1 MKSII
6 LGTAGHIDHGKTALV
21 KALTGID
28 ADRLEEEKRR
38 GITIDLGFAHLELP
52 ILSDTLER
60 IDKNE
65 AVSPRSPDRAGFAR
79 AGVESPTTRRTAP
92 QQEQNGLKETKSTGG
107 LERSDSI
114 KLGFIDVPG
123 HERFVRNMLAG
134 VGGIDLVLLVIAAD
148 ESIKPQTREHFEI
161 CRLLSIP
168 RGITVITKADLVDE
182 DTLSVVRL
190 EIEDFVRGSFLDVS
204 RSPVVAVSA
213 LKGTGLDELK
223 REIIR
228 LSAEVPARD
237 TEALFRLPIDRVFTM
252 KGFGA
257 VVTGTL
263 IAGKIKKEEEVEIF
277 PSRSRARVRGV
288 QVHSSAADQAIAGQR
303 TALNLAGVQLEELAR
318 GMTLAAPGV
327 LEPTQRIEVKISLLK
342 DARPLKNRSRV
353 HLHAFSSETIAEVAL
368 QGVNELKPGATAF
381 AQLRTAEPLLLLPGD
396 RAILRQFSPVIT
408 IGGAVVL
415 DAFPLPRQ
423 KPEMR
428 EKILNTLSS
437 GTRQDALLARIA
449 RRGHQGLSVS
459 DAVRE
464 TGLKQS
470 VLQPVIAA
478 LGQQKQI
485 IQAGEFLLAT
495 AAAQKTREKL
505 AATLDAFHKANPLV
519 AGISKEELREK
530 LGLHQTVLESLL
542 GQLVRDKKVEVS
554 GEQVRLAGRG
564 VELKDEE
571 AKAKEQIERA
581 FAQAGLKVPLM
592 KEVLDKLPVDK
603 ARAQK
608 LVTLLLRDRVLV
620 KLSDDLVFHHTAL
633 DGLRQLMATQKSKT
647 PKIDVPTFKDLIGV
661 TRKYAIPLLEYL
673 DQQRVTRRV
682 GDERIIV

>member
-1 MKSII
+1 
-6 LGTAGHIDHGKTALV
+6 
-21 KALTGID
+21 
-28 ADRLEEEKRR
+28 
-38 GITIDLGFAHLELP
+38 
-52 ILSDTLER
+52 
-60 IDKNE
+60 
-65 AVSPRSPDRAGFAR
+65 
-79 AGVESPTTRRTAP
+79 
-92 QQEQNGLKETKSTGG
+92 
-107 LERSDSI
+107 
-114 KLGFIDVPG
+114 
-123 HERFVRNMLAG
+123 
-134 VGGIDLVLLVIAAD
+134 
-148 ESIKPQTREHFEI
+148 
-161 CRLLSIP
+161 
-168 RGITVITKADLVDE
+168 
-182 DTLSVVRL
+182 
-190 EIEDFVRGSFLDVS
+190 
-204 RSPVVAVSA
+204 
-213 LKGTGLDELK
+213 
-223 REIIR
+223 
-228 LSAEVPARD
+228 
-237 TEALFRLPIDRVFTM
+237 
-252 KGFGA
+252 
-257 VVTGTL
+257 
-263 IAGKIKKEEEVEIF
+263 
-277 PSRSRARVRGV
+277 
-288 QVHSSAADQAIAGQR
+288 
-303 TALNLAGVQLEELAR
+303 
-318 GMTLAAPGV
+318 
-327 LEPTQRIEVKISLLK
+327 LLK

-542 GQLVRDKKVEVS
+542 GRLVRDKKVEVS

>member
-6 LGTAGHIDHGKTALV
+6 IGTAGHIDHGKTALV

-38 GITIDLGFAHLELP
+38 GITIDLGFAHLEL
-52 ILSDTLER
+52 
-60 IDKNE
+60 
-65 AVSPRSPDRAGFAR
+65 A
-79 AGVESPTTRRTAP
+79 AP
-92 QQEQNGLKETKSTGG
+92 SGEKI
-107 LERSDSI
+107 R
-114 KLGFIDVPG
+114 LGFIDVPG

-134 VGGIDLVLLVIAAD
+134 VGGIDLVLMVIAAD

-168 RGITVITKADLVDE
+168 RGITVITKADMVDE
-182 DTLSVVRL
+182 DTLGVVRM

-204 RSPVVAVSA
+204 RSPIIAVSA
-213 LKGTGLDELK
+213 LEGTGLDELK

-263 IAGKIKKEEEVEIF
+263 IAGKVKKEEEVEIF
-277 PSRSRARVRGV
+277 PSRKRARVRGV
-288 QVHSSAADQAIAGQR
+288 QVHGSAAEQAIAGQR
-303 TALNLAGVQLEELAR
+303 TALNLAGVQMEELAR

-327 LEPTQRIEVKISLLK
+327 LEPTQKLEVQISLLK
-342 DARPLKNRSRV
+342 DVKPLKNRARV
-353 HLHAFSSETIAEVAL
+353 HFHAFTSETIAEVAL
-368 QGVNELKPGATAF
+368 RGVTELKPGSSAF

-396 RAILRQFSPVIT
+396 RAILRQFSPVLT

-415 DAFPLPRQ
+415 DAFPMARQ
-423 KPEMR
+423 KQDAVQRFLE
-428 EKILNTLSS
+428 TLSS

-449 RRGHQGLSVS
+449 RRGHEGLSVAA
-459 DAVRE
+459 AVRE

-470 VLQPVIAA
+470 VLQPVIAT
-478 LGQQKQI
+478 LIQQKQI
-485 IQAGEFLLAT
+485 IQVAEFLLSSDAM
-495 AAAQKTREKL
+495 QKTRDKL
-505 AATLDAFHKANPLV
+505 VAALEAFHKANPLV
-519 AGISKEELREK
+519 GGISKEELREK
-530 LGLHQTVLESLL
+530 LDLHQTVLEALL
-542 GQLVRDKKVEVS
+542 AQLTRDKKAEVA

-564 VELKDEE
+564 VELKDDE
-571 AKAKEQIERA
+571 AKAKQQIEKA
-581 FAQAGLKVPLM
+581 FADAGLKVPLM

-603 ARAQK
+603 VRAQK
-608 LVTLLLRDRVLV
+608 LVTLLLRDRVLI
-620 KLSDDLVFHHTAL
+620 KLADDLVFHQTAL
-633 DGLRQLMATQKSKT
+633 QGLRQLMAVQKAKT
-647 PKIDVPTFKDLIGV
+647 PKIDVATFKDMLGV

-673 DQQRVTRRV
+673 DQQRITRRV
-682 GDERIIV
+682 GDERIIL

>member
-1 MKSII
+1 MKSVII
-6 LGTAGHIDHGKTALV
+6 GTAGHIDHGKTALV

-52 ILSDTLER
+52 IPGG
-60 IDKNE
+60 E
-65 AVSPRSPDRAGFAR
+65 ADH
-79 AGVESPTTRRTAP
+79 AP
-92 QQEQNGLKETKSTGG
+92 SRLQQEQSGPESTRIASG
-107 LERSDSI
+107 LERSDRKIS
-114 KLGFIDVPG
+114 LGFIDVPG

-134 VGGIDLVLLVIAAD
+134 VGGMDLVLMVIAAD

-168 RGITVITKADLVDE
+168 RGITVITKSDMVDE
-182 DTLSVVRL
+182 DTLSVVRM

-223 REIIR
+223 REIVR
-228 LSAEVPARD
+228 LAADVPARD

-263 IAGKIKKEEEVEIF
+263 IAGKVKKEEEVEVF
-277 PSRSRARVRGV
+277 PSRKRARVRGV
-288 QVHSSAADQAIAGQR
+288 QVHGSSAEQAIAGQR
-303 TALNLAGVQLEELAR
+303 TALNLAGVQMEELSR

-327 LEPTQRIEVKISLLK
+327 IEPTQKFEVQISLLK
-342 DARPLKNRSRV
+342 EAKPLKNRARV
-353 HLHAFSSETIAEVAL
+353 HFHAFTSETIAEVAL
-368 QGVNELKPGATAF
+368 RGVTELKPGASAF

-415 DAFPLPRQ
+415 DAFPMARQ
-423 KPEMR
+423 KQDAVQR
-428 EKILNTLSS
+428 FLQTLSS
-437 GTRQDALLARIA
+437 GNRQEALLARIA
-449 RRGHQGLSVS
+449 RRGHEGLSLAAS
-459 DAVRE
+459 VRE

-470 VLQPVIAA
+470 ILQPLIAA
-478 LGQQKQI
+478 LAQQKQI
-485 IQAGEFLLAT
+485 IQVGDFLLSSDAM
-495 AAAQKTREKL
+495 QKTLEKL
-505 AATLDAFHKANPLV
+505 VAALEAFHKANPLV
-519 AGISKEELREK
+519 GGISKEELREK
-530 LGLHQTVLESLL
+530 LGLHQTVMEAMLA
-542 GQLVRDKKVEVS
+542 QLTRDKKAEVA

-571 AKAKEQIERA
+571 AKAKQQIEKA
-581 FAQAGLKVPLM
+581 FADAGLKVPLM
-592 KEVLDKLPVDK
+592 KEVLDKLPIDK

-608 LVTLLLRDRVLV
+608 LVTLLLRDRVLI
-620 KLSDDLVFHHTAL
+620 KLADDLVFHQTAL
-633 DGLRQLMATQKSKT
+633 QGLRQIMATQKGKN
-647 PKIDVPTFKDLIGV
+647 PKIDVATFKDLLGV

-682 GDERIIV
+682 GDERIII

>member
-6 LGTAGHIDHGKTALV
+6 IGTAGHIDHGKTALV

-38 GITIDLGFAHLELP
+38 GITIDLGFAHLEL
-52 ILSDTLER
+52 
-60 IDKNE
+60 
-65 AVSPRSPDRAGFAR
+65 A
-79 AGVESPTTRRTAP
+79 AP
-92 QQEQNGLKETKSTGG
+92 NGEKI
-107 LERSDSI
+107 R
-114 KLGFIDVPG
+114 LGFIDVPG

-134 VGGIDLVLLVIAAD
+134 VGGIDLVLMVIAAD

-168 RGITVITKADLVDE
+168 RGITVITKSDTVDE
-182 DTLSVVRL
+182 DTLSVVRM
-190 EIEDFVRGSFLDVS
+190 EIEDFVRGSFLDAS
-204 RSPVVAVSA
+204 RSPMIAVSA

-228 LSAEVPARD
+228 LATDVPARD

-263 IAGKIKKEEEVEIF
+263 IAGKVRKEEEVEVF
-277 PSRSRARVRGV
+277 PSRKRARVRGE
-288 QVHSSAADQAIAGQR
+288 QVHGIMADQAIAGQR
-303 TALNLAGVQLEELAR
+303 TALNLAGVQMEELAR

-327 LEPTQRIEVKISLLK
+327 FAPTQKFEVQISLLK
-342 DARPLKNRSRV
+342 DPKPLKNRARV
-353 HLHAFSSETIAEVAL
+353 HFHAFTSETIAEVAL
-368 QGVNELKPGATAF
+368 RGITELKPGATAF

-396 RAILRQFSPVIT
+396 RAILRQFSPVVT

-415 DAFPLPRQ
+415 DAFPLSRQ
-423 KPEMR
+423 KQDAVQR
-428 EKILNTLSS
+428 FLQTLSS
-437 GTRQDALLARIA
+437 GNRQDALLARIA
-449 RRGHQGLSVS
+449 RRGHEGLSLAA
-459 DAVRE
+459 AVRE

-470 VLQPVIAA
+470 ILQPAITA
-478 LGQQKQI
+478 LVQQKQI
-485 IQAGEFLLAT
+485 IQVGEFLLAND
-495 AAAQKTREKL
+495 AMQKTRDKL
-505 AATLDAFHKANPLV
+505 IATLEAFHKANPLV
-519 AGISKEELREK
+519 GGISKEELREK
-530 LGLHQTVLESLL
+530 LGLHQTVMEAMLA
-542 GQLVRDKKVEVS
+542 QLARDKKAEVS

-571 AKAKEQIERA
+571 AKAKEQIEKA
-581 FAQAGLKVPLM
+581 FADAGLKVPLM

-620 KLSDDLVFHHTAL
+620 KLADDLVFHQTAL
-633 DGLRQLMATQKSKT
+633 QSLRQLMATQKSKT
-647 PKIDVPTFKDLIGV
+647 AKIDVATFKDLLGV

-673 DQQRVTRRV
+673 DQQRITRRV
-682 GDERIIV
+682 GDERIIL

>member
-38 GITIDLGFAHLELP
+38 GITIDLGFAHLEL
-52 ILSDTLER
+52 
-60 IDKNE
+60 
-65 AVSPRSPDRAGFAR
+65 A
-79 AGVESPTTRRTAP
+79 AP
-92 QQEQNGLKETKSTGG
+92 SGEKL
-107 LERSDSI
+107 R
-114 KLGFIDVPG
+114 LGFIDVPG

-134 VGGIDLVLLVIAAD
+134 VGGMDLVLMVIAAD

-168 RGITVITKADLVDE
+168 RGITVITKSDLVDE
-182 DTLSVVRL
+182 DTLSVVRM

-228 LSAEVPARD
+228 LAAEVPARD

-263 IAGKIKKEEEVEIF
+263 ITGKVKKEEEVEVF
-277 PSRSRARVRGV
+277 PSRKRARVRGV
-288 QVHSSAADQAIAGQR
+288 QVHGSSADQAIAGQR
-303 TALNLAGVQLEELAR
+303 TALNLAGIQMEELAR

-327 LEPTQRIEVKISLLK
+327 LEPTQRLEVQISLLK
-342 DARPLKNRSRV
+342 DAKPLKNRARV
-353 HLHAFSSETIAEVAL
+353 HFHAFTSETIAEVAL
-368 QGVNELKPGATAF
+368 YGVTEVRPGGTAF
-381 AQLRTAEPLLLLPGD
+381 AQLRSAEPLLLLPGD
-396 RAILRQFSPVIT
+396 RGILRQFSPVVT

-415 DAFPLPRQ
+415 DAFPLSRQ
-423 KPEMR
+423 KQEAR
-428 EKILNTLSS
+428 QSFLKTLSS
-437 GTRQDALLARIA
+437 GNRQEALLARIA
-449 RRGHQGLSVS
+449 RRGHEGLSIAA
-459 DAVRE
+459 AVRE

-478 LGQQKQI
+478 MVQQKQI
-485 IQAGEFLLAT
+485 IQMGEFLLASES
-495 AAAQKTREKL
+495 AQKIREKL
-505 AATLDAFHKANPLV
+505 VAALEAFHKANPLV
-519 AGISKEELREK
+519 GGISKEELREK
-530 LGLHQTVLESLL
+530 LGLHQTVMENLL
-542 GQLVRDKKVEVS
+542 TQLAKDKKTETA

-564 VELKDEE
+564 VELKDDE
-571 AKAKEQIERA
+571 AKAKSQIEKA
-581 FAQAGLKVPLM
+581 FADAGLKVPLM

-608 LVTLLLRDRVLV
+608 LVTLLLRDRVLI
-620 KLSDDLVFHHTAL
+620 KLADDLVFHHAAL
-633 DGLRQLMATQKSKT
+633 EGLRQLMAAQKAKT
-647 PKIDVPTFKDLIGV
+647 PKIDVATFKDLLGV

-673 DQQRVTRRV
+673 DQQRITRRV
-682 GDERIIV
+682 GDERIIL

>member
-38 GITIDLGFAHLELP
+38 GITIDLGFAHLEL
-52 ILSDTLER
+52 
-60 IDKNE
+60 
-65 AVSPRSPDRAGFAR
+65 A
-79 AGVESPTTRRTAP
+79 AP
-92 QQEQNGLKETKSTGG
+92 SGEKI
-107 LERSDSI
+107 R
-114 KLGFIDVPG
+114 LGFIDVPG

-134 VGGIDLVLLVIAAD
+134 VGGMDLVLLVIAAD

-168 RGITVITKADLVDE
+168 RGITVITKADAVDE
-182 DTLSVVRL
+182 DTLSVVRM
-190 EIEDFVRGSFLDVS
+190 EVEDFVRGSFLDVS

-277 PSRSRARVRGV
+277 PSRRRARVRGV
-288 QVHSSAADQAIAGQR
+288 QVHGSAADQAIAGQR

-318 GMTLAAPGV
+318 GMTLAAPGL
-327 LEPTQRIEVKISLLK
+327 LEPTQRIEVQISLLK
-342 DARPLKNRSRV
+342 EAKPLKTRARV
-353 HLHAFSSETIAEVAL
+353 HLHAFSSETIAEVSL
-368 QGVNELKPGATAF
+368 HGVNELKPGATAF

-415 DAFPLPRQ
+415 DAFPLSRQ
-423 KPEMR
+423 KPGAVQAF
-428 EKILNTLSS
+428 LNTLSS
-437 GTRQDALLARIA
+437 GTRQDGLLARIA
-449 RRGHQGLSVS
+449 RRGHEGLSLAA
-459 DAVRE
+459 AVRE
-464 TGLKQS
+464 TGLKAS

-478 LGQQKQI
+478 LIQQKQI
-485 IQAGEFLLAT
+485 LQAGDFLLAT
-495 AAAQKTREKL
+495 DAAQKTREKL
-505 AATLDAFHKANPLV
+505 AAVLDTFHKANPLV
-519 AGISKEELREK
+519 GGISKEELREK
-530 LGLHQTVLESLL
+530 LDLHQTVLEALL
-542 GQLVRDKKVEVS
+542 AQLVRDKKVEVA

-608 LVTLLLRDRVLV
+608 LVTLLLRDRVLI
-620 KLSDDLVFHHTAL
+620 KLADDLVFHHTAL
-633 DGLRQLMATQKSKT
+633 EGLRQMMAAQKSKT

>member
-6 LGTAGHIDHGKTALV
+6 IGTAGHIDHGKTALV

-38 GITIDLGFAHLELP
+38 GITIDLGFAHLELD
-52 ILSDTLER
+52 IR
-60 IDKNE
+60 GGE
-65 AVSPRSPDRAGFAR
+65 ADH
-79 AGVESPTTRRTAP
+79 AP
-92 QQEQNGLKETKSTGG
+92 SRLQGEQNALKATRISSG
-107 LERSDSI
+107 LERSDRI
-114 KLGFIDVPG
+114 RLAFIDVPG

-134 VGGIDLVLLVIAAD
+134 VGGIDLVLMVIAAD

-168 RGITVITKADLVDE
+168 RGITVITKADMVDE
-182 DTLSVVRL
+182 DTLSVARM

-223 REIIR
+223 REIVR
-228 LSAEVPARD
+228 LAAEVPARD
-237 TEALFRLPIDRVFTM
+237 TEALLRLPIDRVFTM

-263 IAGKIKKEEEVEIF
+263 IAGKVKKEEEVEVF
-277 PSRSRARVRGV
+277 PSRKRARVRGV
-288 QVHSSAADQAIAGQR
+288 QVHGSTADQAIAGQR
-303 TALNLAGVQLEELAR
+303 TALNLAGVQMEELAR
-318 GMTLAAPGV
+318 GMTLATPGV
-327 LEPTQRIEVKISLLK
+327 FEPTQKFDVQISLLK
-342 DARPLKNRSRV
+342 DAKPLKNRARV
-353 HLHAFSSETIAEVAL
+353 HFHAFTSETIAEVAL
-368 QGVNELKPGATAF
+368 RGVTELKPGASAF

-415 DAFPLPRQ
+415 DAFPMSRQ
-423 KPEMR
+423 KQDAVQR
-428 EKILNTLSS
+428 FLQTLSS
-437 GTRQDALLARIA
+437 GNRQEALLARIA
-449 RRGHQGLSVS
+449 RRGHEGLSLAA
-459 DAVRE
+459 AVRE
-464 TGLKQS
+464 TGLKRS
-470 VLQPVIAA
+470 ALQPIIAA
-478 LGQQKQI
+478 LVQQKQI
-485 IQAGEFLLAT
+485 IQVAEFLLSIDAM
-495 AAAQKTREKL
+495 QKTREKL
-505 AATLDAFHKANPLV
+505 VVALQAFHKANPLV

-530 LGLHQTVLESLL
+530 LGLNQPVMEAMLA
-542 GQLVRDKKVEVS
+542 QLTRDKKGEVA

-571 AKAKEQIERA
+571 AKAKEQIETA
-581 FAQAGLKVPLM
+581 FAEAGLKVPLM

-608 LVTLLLRDRVLV
+608 LVTLLLRDRILI
-620 KLSDDLVFHHTAL
+620 KLADDLVFHQTAL
-633 DGLRQLMATQKSKT
+633 QGLRQIMATQKARN
-647 PKIDVPTFKDLIGV
+647 PKIDVATFKDLLGV

-682 GDERIIV
+682 GDERIII

>member
-6 LGTAGHIDHGKTALV
+6 IGTAGHIDHGKTALV

-38 GITIDLGFAHLELP
+38 GITIDLGFAHLEL
-52 ILSDTLER
+52 
-60 IDKNE
+60 
-65 AVSPRSPDRAGFAR
+65 A
-79 AGVESPTTRRTAP
+79 AP
-92 QQEQNGLKETKSTGG
+92 SGEKI
-107 LERSDSI
+107 R
-114 KLGFIDVPG
+114 LGFIDVPG

-134 VGGIDLVLLVIAAD
+134 VGGIDLVLMVIAAD

-168 RGITVITKADLVDE
+168 RGITVITKADMVDE
-182 DTLSVVRL
+182 DTLSVARMD
-190 EIEDFVRGSFLDVS
+190 IEDFVRGSFLDVN

-213 LKGTGLDELK
+213 LKDTGLDELK
-223 REIIR
+223 RQIIR
-228 LSAEVPARD
+228 LAAEVPARD

-263 IAGKIKKEEEVEIF
+263 IAGKVKKEEEVEIF
-277 PSRSRARVRGV
+277 PSRKRARVRGV
-288 QVHSSAADQAIAGQR
+288 QVHGSVADQAIAGQR
-303 TALNLAGVQLEELAR
+303 TALNLAGVQMEDLAR

-327 LEPTQRIEVKISLLK
+327 FEPTQKFEVQISLLK
-342 DARPLKNRSRV
+342 DAKPLKNRARV
-353 HLHAFSSETIAEVAL
+353 HFHAFTSETIAEVAL
-368 QGVNELKPGATAF
+368 RGVTELKPGASAF

-415 DAFPLPRQ
+415 DAFPMARQ
-423 KPEMR
+423 KQDAVQRFLETISP
-428 EKILNTLSS
+428 

-449 RRGHQGLSVS
+449 RRGHEALSLAA
-459 DAVRE
+459 AVRE

-470 VLQPVIAA
+470 VLQPVIAT
-478 LGQQKQI
+478 LIQQKQI
-485 IQAGEFLLAT
+485 IQVAEFLLSSDAM
-495 AAAQKTREKL
+495 QKTRDKL
-505 AATLDAFHKANPLV
+505 VAALEAFHKANPLV
-519 AGISKEELREK
+519 GGISKEELREK
-530 LGLHQTVLESLL
+530 LDLHQIVLEALL
-542 GQLVRDKKVEVS
+542 AQLTRDKKAELA

-571 AKAKEQIERA
+571 AKAKQQIEKA
-581 FAQAGLKVPLM
+581 FADAGLKVPLM

-608 LVTLLLRDRVLV
+608 LVTLLLRDRVLI
-620 KLSDDLVFHHTAL
+620 KLADDLVFHQTAL
-633 DGLRQLMATQKSKT
+633 QGLRQLMAVQKAKT
-647 PKIDVPTFKDLIGV
+647 PKIDVATFKDMLGV

-673 DQQRVTRRV
+673 DQQRITRRV
-682 GDERIIV
+682 GDERIII

>member
-1 MKSII
+1 MKHVII
-6 LGTAGHIDHGKTALV
+6 GTAGHIDHGKTALV

-38 GITIDLGFAHLELP
+38 GITIDLGFAHLEL
-52 ILSDTLER
+52 
-60 IDKNE
+60 
-65 AVSPRSPDRAGFAR
+65 
-79 AGVESPTTRRTAP
+79 TAP
-92 QQEQNGLKETKSTGG
+92 SGEKV
-107 LERSDSI
+107 R
-114 KLGFIDVPG
+114 LGFIDVPG

-134 VGGIDLVLLVIAAD
+134 VGGIDLVLMVIAAD

-168 RGITVITKADLVDE
+168 RGITVITKSDMVDE
-182 DTLSVVRL
+182 DTLSVVRM

-228 LSAEVPARD
+228 LAADVPARD

-263 IAGKIKKEEEVEIF
+263 IAGKVKKEEEVEIF
-277 PSRSRARVRGV
+277 PGRKRARVRGV
-288 QVHSSAADQAIAGQR
+288 QVHGSMAEQAIAGQR
-303 TALNLAGVQLEELAR
+303 TALNLAGVQMEELAR

-327 LEPTQRIEVKISLLK
+327 FEPTQKFEVQISLLK
-342 DARPLKNRSRV
+342 DAKPLKNRARV
-353 HLHAFSSETIAEVAL
+353 HFHAFTSETIAEVTL
-368 QGVNELKPGATAF
+368 RGVNELKPGATAF

-415 DAFPLPRQ
+415 DAFPLSRQ
-423 KPEMR
+423 KQDAVQR
-428 EKILNTLSS
+428 FLQTLSS
-437 GTRQDALLARIA
+437 GNRQDALLARIA
-449 RRGHQGLSVS
+449 RRGHEGLSLAA
-459 DAVRE
+459 AVRE

-478 LGQQKQI
+478 LVQQKQI
-485 IQAGEFLLAT
+485 IQVAEFLLASD
-495 AAAQKTREKL
+495 AMQKTRDKL
-505 AATLDAFHKANPLV
+505 VASLEAFHKANPLV
-519 AGISKEELREK
+519 GGISKEELREK
-530 LGLHQTVLESLL
+530 LGLNQTVMEAMLA
-542 GQLVRDKKVEVS
+542 QLTRDKKAEVA

-571 AKAKEQIERA
+571 AKAKEQIEKA
-581 FAQAGLKVPLM
+581 FADAGLKVPLM

-608 LVTLLLRDRVLV
+608 LVTLLLRDRVLI
-620 KLSDDLVFHHTAL
+620 KLADDLVFHQTAL
-633 DGLRQLMATQKSKT
+633 QGLRLLMATQKAKT
-647 PKIDVPTFKDLIGV
+647 PKIDVATFKDLLGV

-673 DQQRVTRRV
+673 DQQRITRRV
-682 GDERIIV
+682 GDERIIL